1 MSSKEVNSQ
10 QTYLREFKFGNNYGS
25 PALFR
30 DLGDGEKT
38 MGFLDLD
45 GKYTNGEQSYIFAP
59 EMTTM
64 TTGCELVQNVPGIG
78 TPGIRTCPIDV
89 SSATFTVSFQEKPSG
104 FKAGW
109 NTEYEPVEDS
119 QGPITF
125 QGHELDFSGS
135 HRTQFEAD
143 RTYTMK
149 WNYNTPPG
157 RTNLKGV
164 VEFRHVKLT
173 FKHKLINN
181 FTQASRR

>member
-1 MSSKEVNSQ
+1 MSSNEVNSQ

-45 GKYTNGEQSYIFAP
+45 GKYTNGEEAYIFAP

-89 SSATFTVSFQEKPSG
+89 SSATFTVSFQEKT
-104 FKAGW
+104 KR
-109 NTEYEPVEDS
+109 
-119 QGPITF
+119 F
-125 QGHELDFSGS
+125 QSWLEC
-135 HRTQFEAD
+135 RV
-143 RTYTMK
+143 R
-149 WNYNTPPG
+149 
-157 RTNLKGV
+157 
-164 VEFRHVKLT
+164 
-173 FKHKLINN
+173 
-181 FTQASRR
+181 AS